1 MILIEGYWGTGAGLH
16 ANQIIEIL
24 PGSFEE
30 VSLQNLSDNSNFWG
44 KDVSD
49 ERYAIIVDKNL

>member
-1 MILIEGYWGTGAGLH
+1 LH

-24 PGSFEE
+24 PSSFEDF
-30 VSLQNLSDNSNFWG
+30 SLQNLSANTNFCG

-49 ERYAIIVDKNL
+49 ERYAIIADKNQ